1 MKQNKIKKYSLMTL
15 FLLIGLFGINS
26 NVHAEALTCNYSF
39 DFTYEHTT
47 SKGIIVSDNGTADFQ
62 LIVDNSDK
70 ASGWENY
77 TKYQLKVTGSH
88 SIVPR
93 YPVGPS
99 NKTVYIDSPADQ
111 CPAVTIYQRRA
122 GLTGIN
128 NNKFYILSE
137 NEKSYN
143 ETASDLINACNGKDA
158 DEEVLSGYRCGNI
171 IGQIS
176 GILTDDKSSNTSV
189 DDGFCSEEQEKQIL
203 QKRKDLYE
211 EIILKEY
218 YNWRGKLERAALV
231 FNTSHDKSVCD
242 AYMEIPDDALN
253 SAMTNYSKQYTD
265 YLSFQNCNSDKV
277 NGTAG
282 FETATEGYIRQLID
296 YRTQQKNECIKTAND
311 LTLPE
316 QTQAIQENYQENQ
329 KMEEELLEQN
339 EQNFNKMVDLIN
351 GLDLGGPVAV
361 NCEGLFGDDLLDLIK
376 KLLNYVQIAAPI
388 LLLILGSVDFGQAVL
403 ADDKDALKKATS
415 KFVKRAIICVAIFFL
430 PYIINYLLSFI
441 DGMSKDPLCGI
452 K

>member
-1 MKQNKIKKYSLMTL
+1 MKQNKIKKYVLMVM
-15 FLLIGLFGINS
+15 FLMIGLFFCDTK
-26 NVHAEALTCNYSF
+26 VYAAL
-39 DFTYEHTT
+39 E
-47 SKGIIVSDNGTADFQ
+47 DFQ
-62 LIVDNSDK
+62 YCKYNITDGNETFNVTLVYSNSKVRFWNYEEAKTVDAIAID
-70 ASGWENY
+70 ENGELSA
-77 TKYQLKVTGSH
+77 TIDDSNKLTSTFIQNNTFICPTSLKVFKGKYDVNYFFATEDYDLNYFDAISV
-88 SIVPR
+88 S
-93 YPVGPS
+93 
-99 NKTVYIDSPADQ
+99 
-111 CPAVTIYQRRA
+111 
-122 GLTGIN
+122 LT
-128 NNKFYILSE
+128 E
-137 NEKSYN
+137 
-143 ETASDLINACNGKDA
+143 
-158 DEEVLSGYRCGNI
+158 
-171 IGQIS
+171 
-176 GILTDDKSSNTSV
+176 DKSSNTSV

-211 EIILKEY
+211 EIVLKEY

>member
-1 MKQNKIKKYSLMTL
+1 MKQNKIKKYGLMTL

-171 IGQIS
+171 IGTIQGTAVKSACSDTFIKD
-176 GILTDDKSSNTSV
+176 LTTDIENKFTSVKNKYDSLWNKISNTKV
-189 DDGFCSEEQEKQIL
+189 DASSATTKEEAENICSSL
-203 QKRKDLYE
+203 
-211 EIILKEY
+211 
-218 YNWRGKLERAALV
+218 
-231 FNTSHDKSVCD
+231 
-242 AYMEIPDDALN
+242 
-253 SAMTNYSKQYTD
+253 
-265 YLSFQNCNSDKV
+265 SDKG
-277 NGTAG
+277 NSY
-282 FETATEGYIRQLID
+282 TEQLSQTFDQLNLESFINQEAD
-296 YRTQQKNECIKTAND
+296 SNLCIFSTQQRDELISKYVDRLSTYQTKVYNEAEHKKINCIQSANLD
-311 LTLPE
+311 E
-316 QTQAIQENYQENQ
+316 KE
-329 KMEEELLEQN
+329 KKELLEETEKESEETRKGIEEEAN
-339 EQNFNKMVDLIN
+339 NLIEKYKNKIT
-351 GLDLGGPVAV
+351 GIDLGENVGID
-361 NCEGLFGDDLLDLIK
+361 CEGLLGDDLLNLISEIFG
-376 KLLNYVQIAAPI
+376 YIQIAAPI
-388 LLLILGSVDFGQAVL
+388 LLLVLGSVDFAQAVMS
-403 ADDKDALKKATS
+403 DDKDALKKATS
-415 KFVKRAIICVAIFFL
+415 KFVKRAIICVAIFFVPL
-430 PYIINYLLSFI
+430 ILKYLLSFLN
-441 DGMSKDPLCGI
+441 DMGKDPLCGI